1 LFDTGEISGWAI
13 MESGEKIFVAGHEG
27 MIGSA
32 ILRRLRK
39 DGFTNLSTMTSSELD
54 LTDQKMVGDF
64 FIEERPDYV
73 FLAST
78 RVGGI
83 MANSRYPA
91 EFIYNNIQAQT
102 NVIHSTWKAGGKK
115 LLFLGSSCIYPKG
128 CPQPMKEE
136 YLLTGELE
144 PTSEPYAVAKIA
156 GIKMCQAYN
165 TQYGTNFI
173 SVVPADLY
181 GPYDDFDPETSHVLP
196 ALIRK
201 MYQARMRREREVIVW
216 GTGSPRRDCLYVDDL
231 ADACIFLMNNYSES
245 AVINVGSGEESSI
258 KELALLIRDVTGFK
272 GEINFDESKPD
283 GAPRKLLDSSRI
295 RKLGW
300 QPKTDFE
307 NGIRQTYE
315 WYKEHVGTK

>member
-315 WYKEHVGTK
+315 WYTEHVGTK

>member
-1 LFDTGEISGWAI
+1 